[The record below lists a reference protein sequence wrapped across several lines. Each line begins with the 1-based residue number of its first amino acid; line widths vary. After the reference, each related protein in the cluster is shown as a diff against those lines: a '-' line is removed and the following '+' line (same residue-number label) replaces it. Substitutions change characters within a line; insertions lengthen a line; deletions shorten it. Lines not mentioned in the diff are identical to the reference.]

1 MAHFFQ
7 KSALLDSSIHT
18 HTHTHTGT
26 YFLFPI
32 CFVFIGLIMVD
43 IYLFTYLFTDSLV
56 LYDVS
61 FIKAENWGF
70 LPLLNSPYLG

>member
-1 MAHFFQ
+1 
-7 KSALLDSSIHT
+7 
-18 HTHTHTGT
+18 
-26 YFLFPI
+26 
-32 CFVFIGLIMVD
+32 MVD